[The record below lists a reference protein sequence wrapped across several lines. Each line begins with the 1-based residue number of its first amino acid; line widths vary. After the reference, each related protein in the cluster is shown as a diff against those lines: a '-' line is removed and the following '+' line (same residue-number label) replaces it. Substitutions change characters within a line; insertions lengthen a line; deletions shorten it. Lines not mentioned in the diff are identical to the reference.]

1 MCAKSLSPTPCDSM
15 DHSPPGSSVH
25 GILQARFLEWIA
37 MPSSRGSSRPRDPT
51 QVSYISCTG
60 GFFTT
65 STTSEAPQQ
74 LGCHFLFQRIFPT
87 QELNPGL
94 LHCRWILYR
103 LNHQGSPK
111 TEVIKGACSRGQSD
125 MEASTLGLTSGVWF
139 FINRQVRD
147 CYVFTKPNL
156 LFLLSI
162 ELDYNS

>member
-1 MCAKSLSPTPCDSM
+1 MIYNVLLISAKSVNFCKVIQLHTHIYMCVCVLSYSAVSDCLAPHGLYPARLLCPWDF
-15 DHSPPGSSVH
+15 PGN
-25 GILQARFLEWIA
+25 I
-37 MPSSRGSSRPRDPT
+37 
-51 QVSYISCTG
+51 TG
-60 GFFTT
+60 V
-65 STTSEAPQQ
+65 
-74 LGCHFLFQRIFPT
+74 GCHFLLQGIFPT
-87 QELNPGL
+87 EGLNPGL

-147 CYVFTKPNL
+147 CYVFTKPIF